1 MATKYYDASAAW
13 LLPAFMRRDAL
24 DSALAGILDEFGADL
39 HSITKTYPT
48 WGHIAEL
55 DEDELDELAEEMA
68 VTWYDRTASVES
80 KREVL
85 ANARL
90 IQRKLGT
97 KWAIEEVLNVYFPES
112 EVIEWPRYGGTPG
125 HFRIESEY
133 DTTDTSKINRFLR
146 ILGSVKRA
154 SQVLDDIILTER
166 SDTACP
172 ARCRLSDYGTVAME
186 VIR

>member
-1 MATKYYDASAAW
+1 MATRYYEAPAAW
-13 LLPAFMRRDAL
+13 LLPAFMRRDEL
-24 DSALAGILDEFGADL
+24 DAALAGILDEFGADL
-39 HSITKTYPT
+39 HEITRTYPT
-48 WGHIAEL
+48 WGHIGEL
-55 DEDELDELAEEMA
+55 GEDELDALADEMA
-68 VTWYDRTASVES
+68 VTWYDRTASVEA

-85 ANARL
+85 SVARL

-97 KWAIEEVLNVYFPES
+97 KWAVEQVMSIYFPES

-133 DTTDTSKINRFLR
+133 DTTDTSRIKRFLR

-154 SQVLDDIILTER
+154 SQVLDDIVLTER
-166 SDTACP
+166 SECACDLC
-172 ARCRLSDYGTVAME
+172 CRISDYKTIDME

>member
-1 MATKYYDASAAW
+1 MATKYYDARAAW
-13 LLPAFMRRDAL
+13 LMPAFMRRDDL
-24 DSALAGILDEFGADL
+24 DAALAGILDEFGADL
-39 HSITKTYPT
+39 HELTRTYPT
-48 WGHIAEL
+48 WGHIGELAEA
-55 DEDELDELAEEMA
+55 ELDELADEMS

-85 ANARL
+85 RNARL

-97 KWAIEEVLNVYFPES
+97 KWAVEQVLNIYFPES
-112 EVIEWPRYGGTPG
+112 EVIEWPRYSGTPG

-146 ILGSVKRA
+146 ILRSVKRT
-154 SQVLDDIILTER
+154 SQVLDDVILTER

-172 ARCRLSDYGTVAME
+172 ARCRLSDYETVAME

>member
-1 MATKYYDASAAW
+1 MAVKYYEASAAW
-13 LLPAFMRRDAL
+13 LMPAFMRRDDL
-24 DSALAGILDEFGADL
+24 DASLAGILDEFGADL
-39 HSITKTYPT
+39 HELTHTYPT
-48 WGHIAEL
+48 WGFIDEL
-55 DEDELDELAEEMA
+55 ADGELDELAEEMS

-85 ANARL
+85 RSARL

-97 KWAIEEVLNVYFPES
+97 KWAIEQVLNVYFPDS
-112 EVIEWPRYGGTPG
+112 ELIEWPSYGGTPG

-133 DTTDTSKINRFLR
+133 DTTDTGKINRFLR
-146 ILGSVKRA
+146 ILRSVKRA

-166 SDTACP
+166 SESACL
-172 ARCRLSDYGTVAME
+172 ARCRTSDYKTVDME